1 MPGAALDARTPGR
14 NTAKSLSQLT
24 CPATQTINRHCP
36 KVTNSMKSLL
46 HSFFPPHTFPP
57 TVSGG
62 KRSVGGSLSQARAL
76 CEDNYGRLMFVLQY
90 PFFPSYKAECEQGTW
105 QPRIRLHLPA
115 SLTVLRPQG

>member
-36 KVTNSMKSLL
+36 KVTNSMKS
-46 HSFFPPHTFPP
+46 
-57 TVSGG
+57 
-62 KRSVGGSLSQARAL
+62 L